1 MRGLNLAIVA
11 LALGLLG
18 AITFTLCMLWD
29 LALPAYAMT
38 RVWEL
43 VLPGFRGISL
53 ASFALGLVES
63 FLYGVY
69 AGVVFGPIYNWLSR
83 RLEASLATGG
93 MKTCLNGSRRTGS
106 GSSSRW
112 ASAGLSC
119 GAARAAGWADTGIG
133 ATRRPGQRSSTAAT
147 TTSPR

>member
-1 MRGLNLAIVA
+1 MTAMRGLNLAVVA

-18 AITFTLCMLWD
+18 VITFTLCMLWD

-38 RVWEL
+38 RAWEL

-69 AGVVFGPIYNWLSR
+69 AAVVFVPIYNWLSR
-83 RLEASLATGG
+83 RIEPAPAMGG
-93 MKTCLNGSRRTGS
+93 
-106 GSSSRW
+106 
-112 ASAGLSC
+112 AGH
-119 GAARAAGWADTGIG
+119 D
-133 ATRRPGQRSSTAAT
+133 
-147 TTSPR
+147 